1 MTGWVGCPATETAA
15 AVRSGTVTAVQVV
28 SAHLDR
34 IAKLN
39 QIRPTLAHD
48 HGSTWRPLDKVV
60 SHH

>member
-1 MTGWVGCPATETAA
+1 MTGWVDRPATEIAA

-39 QIRPTLAHD
+39 P
-48 HGSTWRPLDKVV
+48 P
-60 SHH
+60 